1 MRDVHRR
8 LYDLEKITGEQVTK
22 TDELEKKI
30 DWLIDAGTNFV
41 ADLWLFLGHLSDD
54 ITKLLQRTEPPQT
67 DPDVLVIP
75 RDESHFTQEVEED

>member
-30 DWLIDAGTNFV
+30 DWLIDAGKDFV
-41 ADLWLFLGHLSDD
+41 HDIWVFLDFLSKD
-54 ITKLLQRTEPPQT
+54 ITTLLERTEPPQM

-75 RDESHFTQEVEED
+75 RDESHFTQEVDEG